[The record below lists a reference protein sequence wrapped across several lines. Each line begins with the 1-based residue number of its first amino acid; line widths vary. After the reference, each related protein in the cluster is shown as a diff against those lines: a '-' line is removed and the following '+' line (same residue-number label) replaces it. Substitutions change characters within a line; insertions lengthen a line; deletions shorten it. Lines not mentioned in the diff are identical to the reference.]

1 MWRPN
6 CHVIML
12 LLSTMAPTVTALTMP
27 LLRGHSSACPVL
39 PARLIQMAAATPD
52 GDEPR
57 TIEVC
62 EVTDDGLISECEVR
76 EFDKLS
82 SEFGA
87 HHFSSDPEA
96 DDELFFEMTTND
108 DERVHLTLDAWQ
120 KLCETEVVPEMLPE
134 VTEDALQKALG
145 PEHVSVSADES
156 RLHLHFGAGRLGLG
170 LVLPAVSASGVPFA
184 AVQRPKARWMAKF
197 KEGSRP
203 GQLRVSVN
211 GKVLVQ
217 NVDAVAAHEGGLVRV
232 SEGQG

>member
-1 MWRPN
+1 MVANRMWRPN

-108 DERVHLTLDAWQ
+108 DERVHLTLDDWQ
-120 KLCETEVVPEMLPE
+120 KLCETEVVPEVLPE

-145 PEHVSVSADES
+145 PEHVSVSADD
-156 RLHLHFGAGRLGLG
+156 LHLHFRAGRLG
-170 LVLPAVSASGVPFA
+170 
-184 AVQRPKARWMAKF
+184 
-197 KEGSRP
+197 
-203 GQLRVSVN
+203 
-211 GKVLVQ
+211 
-217 NVDAVAAHEGGLVRV
+217 
-232 SEGQG
+232 